1 MGTLL
6 CKGTLIPTAHGYLP
20 IETLKSGAVVY
31 SEFGNPI
38 PILDIS
44 DSLSEISRI
53 HIPRVTYDNRLVDA
67 NNSLDIGSDSL
78 IPMKTSHVKN
88 YASIGVSEAAD
99 SGVFDYDDDG
109 DASIMKWSVKHGQG
123 MNTPYVMLSGTDS
136 YDSVA
141 ENFAKT
147 DYQIP
152 DAFAYGSSLQKMQ
165 TLDCLKKLARLYGG
179 YYYLQHT
186 SKKVLQQVA
195 FLVESLGYTSYF
207 MASDMICFQTEQKF
221 RDVYLDGIAALGY
234 TRRVY
239 GIHTEGEIPFQ
250 AGLFHCIVDSI

>member
-31 SEFGNPI
+31 SEFWNPI

-53 HIPRVTYDNRLVDA
+53 HIPRVNYDDRLVDA

-99 SGVFDYDDDG
+99 SGVFDYVDDEY
-109 DASIMKWSVKHGQG
+109 IMKWSVKHGQG

-141 ENFAKT
+141 ENFVKE

-179 YYYLQHT
+179 YY
-186 SKKVLQQVA
+186 
-195 FLVESLGYTSYF
+195 
-207 MASDMICFQTEQKF
+207 
-221 RDVYLDGIAALGY
+221 
-234 TRRVY
+234 
-239 GIHTEGEIPFQ
+239 
-250 AGLFHCIVDSI
+250 